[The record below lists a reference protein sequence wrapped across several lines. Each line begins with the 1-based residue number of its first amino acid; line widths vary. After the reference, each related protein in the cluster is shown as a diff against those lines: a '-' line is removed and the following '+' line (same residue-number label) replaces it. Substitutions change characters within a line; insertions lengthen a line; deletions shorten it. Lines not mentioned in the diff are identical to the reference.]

1 MDTKTNLSKLVQK
14 SSEMFLDL
22 FFMKLALKLTEVL
35 NDEQIEGALK
45 KLETIPAEIEKFKN
59 EFNTETQDDEY
70 KNFEKLGESLG
81 EKIKESLIEY
91 APNIQEIFDE
101 VWIEQLKELKLTD

>member
-59 EFNTETQDDEY
+59 EFNTETQDDY
-70 KNFEKLGESLG
+70 KNFEKLGELVG